1 MEKNKSLYWTL
12 FTSTLTLST
21 FTFGGGYVIASM
33 MEKKFVHELNWIEQD
48 DILDLIAIAQSAP
61 GSLAMNTA
69 IILGYHVA
77 GVQGALIVSIGTV
90 LPPLFIMIGVSYAYT
105 AFRDNMIV
113 NNLLLGMQ
121 AGVAAIIVNVV
132 FNLAKK
138 VVLQKKVLPI
148 FVMVVSLI
156 AGIIFDVNIL
166 YLLFFSGLIGA
177 ASSVRDLIS
186 QRKKSKD
193 EEVPKK

>member
-48 DILDLIAIAQSAP
+48 DILDLIAIAQSSP

-69 IILGYHVA
+69 IILGYHIA
-77 GVQGALIVSIGTV
+77 GVQGALIASVGTV

-186 QRKKSKD
+186 QRKNSKE

>member
-77 GVQGALIVSIGTV
+77 GVQGALIASIGTV

-156 AGIIFDVNIL
+156 AGIVFDVNIL

>member
-48 DILDLIAIAQSAP
+48 DILDLIAIAQSSP

-69 IILGYHVA
+69 IILGYHIA
-77 GVQGALIVSIGTV
+77 GVQGALIASIGTV

-156 AGIIFDVNIL
+156 AGIVFDVNIL

-186 QRKKSKD
+186 QRKNSKE

>member
-1 MEKNKSLYWTL
+1 MEKDKSLYWKL

-33 MEKKFVHELNWIEQD
+33 MEKKFVHELKWIEQD

-77 GVQGALIVSIGTV
+77 GVQGALIASVGTV

-105 AFRDNMIV
+105 AFRDNVIV

-148 FVMVVSLI
+148 FVMITSLI
-156 AGIIFDVNIL
+156 AGIVFNVNIL

-177 ASSVRDLIS
+177 ASSIINLIS
-186 QRKKSKD
+186 QTKKGRD

>member
-1 MEKNKSLYWTL
+1 MGKNKSLYWTL

-69 IILGYHVA
+69 IILGYHIA
-77 GVQGALIVSIGTV
+77 GVQGALIASVGTV

-105 AFRDNMIV
+105 AFRDNMMV

-156 AGIIFDVNIL
+156 AGIVFDVNIL

>member
-69 IILGYHVA
+69 IILGYHIA
-77 GVQGALIVSIGTV
+77 GVQGALIASVGTV

-156 AGIIFDVNIL
+156 AGIVFDVNIL